1 MEQDKETGSIGSS
14 ISGVSGDGGPQPVPT
29 SSGGAGDTKEASG
42 RGQHP
47 VPSWPPEP
55 TVLTLQDLLDIPRQI
70 LPEET
75 YFHLKNAGREAVLA
89 VLSLANSINNARRAS
104 GSGKT
109 RKHINVE

>member
-1 MEQDKETGSIGSS
+1 MVRQYDLMLLIDPNAPDHQIGR
-14 ISGVSGDGGPQPVPT
+14 
-29 SSGGAGDTKEASG
+29 TKLVVLESRAYASG